1 MIYLGIDCGINGALV
16 LLSCRQILEK
26 MPMPVIQNGKR
37 KEIDIEQLNAIFD
50 SLDGANTRVIIE
62 NPGGHAP
69 SASGLRSMTYS
80 YAVVHTLA
88 VVRLLPYYTFLAR
101 QWQREYW
108 IKPKGSYDTKA
119 HALSVANDIW
129 LDQDWR
135 RTPRCKKAFD
145 GFVDA
150 ALIAEYGRRLEL

>member
-16 LLSCRQILEK
+16 LLSGRQILEK

-69 SASGLRSMTYS
+69 RASGLRSMTYS

-88 VVRLLPYYTFLAR
+88 VVRVLPYYTFLAR

>member
-16 LLSCRQILEK
+16 LLSGRQILEK

-101 QWQREYW
+101 QWQKEYW

-119 HALSVANDIW
+119 YALSVANDIW

>member
-16 LLSCRQILEK
+16 LLSGRQILEK

-88 VVRLLPYYTFLAR
+88 VVRVLPYYTFLAR

-150 ALIAEYGRRLEL
+150 ALIAEYGRTLEL